1 MNSNCLA
8 GIFPILATTFTEDGA
23 LDLESQASL
32 IEHLL
37 RQGAH
42 GLGLF
47 GNASEG
53 YTLTESER
61 RQLLRLI
68 VKQVNGRVP
77 LVVSTGQT
85 GTDAAIEASREAE
98 AEGASALMIL
108 PPYYV
113 KTGSDGLMHYYQ
125 SISSRVSI
133 PIMIQDAPLM
143 SQVSMPAAL
152 LARMEREIENVC
164 YVKVEAAP
172 TAPKTTEVLRASE
185 GRLIVFGGLNCQF
198 LYEELE
204 RGAKGAMPNSDIAGV
219 YVRIWDYFR
228 AGDTREAWRLFVHA
242 LPLMRFGLQ
251 PGLGV
256 SAAKLNLRAAG
267 VIRSAAVR
275 HPTGSLAPESFREL
289 ERLRDW
295 VNGPF
300 ANATTE

>member
-8 GIFPILATTFTEDGA
+8 GIFPILATTFTDDGA

-32 IEHLL
+32 IEYLL

-53 YTLTESER
+53 YALTESER

-77 LVVSTGQT
+77 LVVSTGHT

-98 AEGASALMIL
+98 AEGATALMML

-125 SISSRVSI
+125 SISSKVSI

-143 SQVSMPAAL
+143 SQVTMPAAL
-152 LARMEREIENVC
+152 LARMEREIENVR
-164 YVKVEAAP
+164 YVKVEAPP

-185 GRLIVFGGLNCQF
+185 GKLIVFGGLNCQF

-204 RGAKGAMPNSDIAGV
+204 RGARGAMPNSDIAGI
-219 YVRIWDYFR
+219 YVRIWDYFQ
-228 AGDTREAWRLFVHA
+228 ATDTREAWRLFVHA

-256 SAAKLNLRAAG
+256 SAAKHNLRAAG

-275 HPTGSLAPESFREL
+275 HPTGSLTPESLKEL
-289 ERLRDW
+289 EILRSW
-295 VNGPF
+295 VNGWF
-300 ANATTE
+300 SNEATK